1 MTDFIYSS
9 WGALVVTLLM
19 QIPFLIIFFSVVNKK
34 AFIDNTPAETP
45 AGKYKSI
52 NHLWIA
58 IVLIV
63 FFVVNFASVKYMPT
77 FVEANTEMANVK
89 DVNISAV
96 SWKFDMSE
104 RNFQVGDT
112 VRFLAKSEDTMHS
125 FALYHPDGEMLFTMM
140 LMPGLETASALVHTF
155 DKPGIYMVRCLEYC
169 GANHHGMRSVITVAE
184 K

>member
-1 MTDFIYSS
+1 MVDFIYTG

-19 QIPFLIIFFSVVNKK
+19 QIPFLIIFFSIVNKK
-34 AFIDNTPAETP
+34 AFVDNTPAETP
-45 AGKYKSI
+45 AEKYTSTRY
-52 NHLWIA
+52 LWIA
-58 IVLIV
+58 IVLIA
-63 FFVVNFASVKYMPT
+63 FFVVNFA
-77 FVEANTEMANVK
+77 NTKMANVK
-89 DVNISAV
+89 DVDISAT

-112 VRFLAKSEDTMHS
+112 VRFIAKSEDTMHS
-125 FALYHPDGEMLFTMM
+125 FALYHPDGELLFTMM

-169 GANHHGMRSVITVAE
+169 GVNHHGMRSVITVAE